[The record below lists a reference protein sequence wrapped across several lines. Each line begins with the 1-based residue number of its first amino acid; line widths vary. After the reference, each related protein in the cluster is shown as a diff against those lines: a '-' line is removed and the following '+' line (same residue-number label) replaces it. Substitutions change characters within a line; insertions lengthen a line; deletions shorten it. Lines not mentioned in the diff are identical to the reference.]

1 MPFFHLVTKIILNI
15 TCKTDLKIKKD
26 NETKTTVS
34 NPYIFNIVLVVVV
47 VVVVVVVG
55 GGAGAGWAVMHFV
68 KTIAMHV
75 LK

>member
-26 NETKTTVS
+26 NETKKTVS
-34 NPYIFNIVLVVVV
+34 NPYIFNVVLVVVV
-47 VVVVVVVG
+47 VVGG